1 MPFSQS
7 QPLIPLFLGF
17 HSKHQ
22 QKAGTI
28 FQHRLY
34 QMQRFVHLVTRL
46 RGLLLLI
53 RKLRQPSA
61 LLRQKCRSLYSAS
74 KTSTSL
80 CQKIQAQIAR
90 ISNRVCCTTLCLKSR
105 GMAPHIQKSPGSAKF
120 SKKNAAQYHDD
131 KWIGSSTSTSTTRLS
146 QA

>member
-34 QMQRFVHLVTRL
+34 QMRRFVHLVTRL

-61 LLRQKCRSLYSAS
+61 LLRQKCRSLYSSS
-74 KTSTSL
+74 KTSRGRTSL

-90 ISNRVCCTTLCLKSR
+90 ISKRVCCTTLCLKSR

-120 SKKNAAQYHDD
+120 SKNKYSA
-131 KWIGSSTSTSTTRLS
+131 IP
-146 QA
+146 